1 VWFLSHIKKVD
12 PKFPICYNTCIVIK
26 KELEMT
32 LRYET
37 VGEMITQ
44 NEQQKSI
51 RAAVGRDMQRQRQIN
66 MYGCTEQ
73 DLRDSVESSITFKTS
88 GPAMIVAS
96 MMSDAQEMMA
106 YEKPSFATIESQRQ
120 LLNRAKFVLFEYIMD
135 KQNG

>member
-1 VWFLSHIKKVD
+1 
-12 PKFPICYNTCIVIK
+12 
-26 KELEMT
+26 MT
-32 LRYET
+32 LRYKT

-51 RAAVGRDMQRQRQIN
+51 RRIDSIRAAVGRDMQRQREIG
-66 MYGCTEQ
+66 MYGYTEQ